1 MTDLQATL
9 DAIDR
14 VAVHQCGYCSEPL
27 AADSESLD
35 YCSDECQAWWL
46 AERHEV
52 QELVGYREPYDLP
65 QHESNLVEL
74 YSPEITPAEPDW
86 SPVYWYGL
94 PRDNLVFDIT
104 LDTSRLEASFRAAG
118 EAMQRFAERMAEAG
132 EAWRRACSGLSPDG
146 VWVDEVRGCSP
157 LDLINKITVSD
168 VARVFDVPEALIV
181 DCREP
186 FGSDFDFEHRTA
198 TTLPDESPAAV
209 MPDLPP
215 RDWQAIVDAATSH
228 AGPVTRVTAA
238 RSGSDAQTCG
248 GSRDGQRSGAL
259 QPARHHPW
267 ADACRSPRRRPR

>member
-9 DAIDR
+9 DAIDQ

-74 YSPEITPAEPDW
+74 YSPEVIPAAPDW
-86 SPVYWYGL
+86 WPGRRSGL
-94 PRDNLVFDIT
+94 PRNNLVFEVSV
-104 LDTSRLEASFRAAG
+104 DTSRLEASFRAASD
-118 EAMQRFAERMAEAG
+118 AIQRLAERMAETG
-132 EAWRRACSGLSPDG
+132 EAWRRAFSGIRPTG
-146 VWVDEVRGCSP
+146 MWVDEIRGCDP
-157 LDLINKITVSD
+157 FGLINKITVSD
-168 VARVFDVPEALIV
+168 VARVCDVPEALIV

-198 TTLPDESPAAV
+198 TTLPDQSPAAV
-209 MPDLPP
+209 MPDLPA
-215 RDWQAIVDAATSH
+215 RDWQALVDARVSH
-228 AGPVTRVTAA
+228 TGPVRVPRAPRHLGRTR
-238 RSGSDAQTCG
+238 
-248 GSRDGQRSGAL
+248 
-259 QPARHHPW
+259 
-267 ADACRSPRRRPR
+267 